1 MSKIVIVKPKAGKR
15 VLDPATIPPSPLPEK
30 GKRVVEDSYWL
41 RRELAGEVEISP
53 VASEAD
59 AVTATE
65 AAPGKAKAARE

>member
-41 RRELAGEVEISP
+41 RREMAGEVEFLP
-53 VASEAD
+53 AD
-59 AVTATE
+59 AETAPEAVT
-65 AAPGKAKAARE
+65 GKTKAARE